1 MKFNRRLTGYI
12 IGILTMNIG
21 AFVYSWG
28 FLTREL
34 GAETLN
40 TVIIIQAVGFILGL
54 FLAVTAVMTII
65 AMMKKLDA
73 AKEAAEIFSNGDL
86 TMRFK
91 EYVKTP
97 CVEMMDCRNTACPS
111 NPASLAYQ
119 EGPCWSIAGSN
130 APVIHC
136 PRILEEKDNGGLDD
150 CSECEVFQVKAVDE
164 IGALTRSLNL
174 FIGRLQKMIKDISN
188 DSSGLSSAAMG
199 LSAISEQM
207 TSSAGETS
215 EKCKMVSRA
224 AEEMS
229 SNMSAIAAATS
240 QTSSNVS
247 VVASSSES
255 MTTTI
260 NEIAQITEKARS
272 AAESAVSVAGRA
284 SGEMIQLDEGATQI
298 GKVTEAIAEISE
310 QTNLL
315 ALNATIE
322 AARAGEAG
330 RGFAVVAN
338 EIKELATQ
346 TARATVEIKNRIINI
361 QCATKSTV
369 DGIKEI
375 TETVGSLNEI
385 VSTVANAIEE
395 QSKAAGEIAGSV
407 SQAAAGV
414 QEVTTNVATSSTA
427 AELIADEI
435 ATVNSSSNEISHIS
449 AQVNTNGKELSILAE
464 QLKGLVSRFNV

>member
-1 MKFNRRLTGYI
+1 MKFNRKLTGYI
-12 IGILTMNIG
+12 IGILTMNVG

-34 GAETLN
+34 SEEALS
-40 TVIIIQAVGFILGL
+40 TVFTIQAAGFILAL
-54 FLAVTAVMTII
+54 FLAVTAIVSIVALT
-65 AMMKKLDA
+65 KKLDA
-73 AKEAAEIFSNGDL
+73 AKEAAEVFSNGDL

-91 EYVKTP
+91 EHVKTH
-97 CVEMMDCRNTACPS
+97 CVEMMKCKNIACPS
-111 NPASLAYQ
+111 NPASPDYR

-136 PRILEEKDNGGLDD
+136 PRLLKGKNSGGLNNCD
-150 CSECEVFQVKAVDE
+150 ECEVFQLTAVDE

-174 FIGRLQKMIKDISN
+174 FIGRLQKMIKDISD
-188 DSSGLSSAAMG
+188 DSNGLSSAAMD

-207 TSSAGETS
+207 TSSAGES
-215 EKCKMVSRA
+215 SNKCKMVSKA

-229 SNMSAIAAATS
+229 ANMSAIAAATS
-240 QTSSNVS
+240 QTSNNVNS
-247 VVASSSES
+247 VATSSES
-255 MTTTI
+255 MTSTI
-260 NEIAQITEKARS
+260 NEIAQITEKARF
-272 AAESAVSVAGRA
+272 AAESAVSVANRA
-284 SGEMIQLDEGATQI
+284 SGEMVQLDEGAKQI

-330 RGFAVVAN
+330 KGFAVVAN

-361 QCATKSTV
+361 QKATKSTV
-369 DGIKEI
+369 EGIKEI
-375 TETVGSLNEI
+375 TETVDDLNGI

-414 QEVTTNVATSSTA
+414 QEVTTNVETSSTV

-435 ATVNSSSNEISHIS
+435 ATVNSSSDEISNIS
-449 AQVNTNGKELSILAE
+449 AQVNTNGKELSMLAE
-464 QLKGLVSRFNV
+464 QLKGLVSKFNV